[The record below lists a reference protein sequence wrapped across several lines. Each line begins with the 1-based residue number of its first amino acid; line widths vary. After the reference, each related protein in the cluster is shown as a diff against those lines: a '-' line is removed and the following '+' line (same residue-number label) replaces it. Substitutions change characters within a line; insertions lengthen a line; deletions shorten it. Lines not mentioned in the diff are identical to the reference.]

1 MAFPMNVAAGYDKTL
16 PAHRRGLC
24 WTKLQGADMSEL
36 LTPEHFRPHME
47 KVFHVQGGHH
57 GLKLT
62 RVEVQSEAIT
72 LANGALRQCFNVI
85 FTGPRD
91 DVLREGLYTLEADG
105 GPSFELYVMPIY
117 TPAGGRQDY
126 QATFN

>member
-1 MAFPMNVAAGYDKTL
+1 MPPGMIKYNR
-16 PAHRRGLC
+16 RRGEDLLD
-24 WTKLQGADMSEL
+24 KREADMSEL
-36 LTPEHFRPHME
+36 LTPEHFRPHIE

-62 RVEVQSEAIT
+62 RVEVQSEAIA
-72 LANGALRQCFNVI
+72 LVNGAPHQCFNVI

-91 DVLREGLYTLEADG
+91 DILREGLYTLGTDG

-126 QATFN
+126 QAAFN